1 MKMKYD
7 IKDESLAEMGRQRI
21 DWADHQMPVLK
32 LIRERFEKE
41 KPLEGVVIS
50 SCLHVTSET
59 ANLIRT
65 LLAGGA
71 EISLCASNPLSTQ
84 DDVAASLVVD
94 HNVSVFAING
104 EDNDTYFK
112 HINEALSAEPEITI
126 DDGADSASMI
136 HSKRKELIDKI
147 IGGTE
152 QTTAGVARFRN
163 MQEDGVLGFPI
174 IAVNDAATK
183 HFFDN
188 RYGTGQ
194 STIDGLLRATN
205 ILIAGR
211 TFVVAGYGWCGR
223 GLARRAEGMGANVI
237 VTEIDPIRAIEAV
250 MDGYRVMP
258 MIEAAKIGDIFVT
271 VTSNADIIRKEH
283 FMEMK
288 DGAIVANSGHF
299 NIEINIGDLEGLASS
314 KDRIK
319 EFVDRYT
326 LSGGKKIYLLGEG
339 RLLNLVAAEGHPA
352 SVMDMGF
359 AGQALAVEYIKN
371 NSDKLEPK
379 VYSIP
384 KDIDA
389 EIARL
394 KLESMNVKIDELTE
408 GQIKYMSSWDLGT

>member
-1 MKMKYD
+1 MNCD
-7 IKDESLAEMGRQRI
+7 IKDESLAEKGRSRI
-21 DWADHQMPVLK
+21 DWADHQMPVLG

-41 KPLEGVVIS
+41 RPLEEVTIS
-50 SCLHVTSET
+50 ACLHVTSET

-65 LLAGGA
+65 LKAGGA
-71 EISLCASNPLSTQ
+71 KIALCASNPLSTQ
-84 DDVAASLVVD
+84 DDIAASLVVD
-94 HNVSVFAING
+94 YETSVFAING
-104 EDNDTYFK
+104 EDSETYFK
-112 HINEALSAEPEITI
+112 HIDTALSSKPDITI

-163 MQEDGVLGFPI
+163 MEDDGVLGFPI
-174 IAVNDAATK
+174 IAVNDADTK

-194 STIDGLLRATN
+194 STMDGLLRATN
-205 ILIAGR
+205 ILVAGR

-223 GLARRAEGMGANVI
+223 GLAMRAEGLGANVI

-258 MIEAAKIGDIFVT
+258 MREAAEVGDIFIT
-271 VTSNADIIRKEH
+271 VTSNTSVIRKEH
-283 FMEMK
+283 FEVMK

-299 NIEINIGDLEGLASS
+299 NVEVNISDLEELSVS
-314 KDRIK
+314 RERIK
-319 EFVDRYT
+319 EFVDKYT
-326 LSGGKKIYLLGEG
+326 LAGGKRVYLLGEG

-359 AGQALAVEYIKN
+359 AGQALSVEYLKGN
-371 NSDKLEPK
+371 ASKLEPK

-384 KDIDA
+384 REIDS

-394 KLESMNVKIDELTE
+394 KLESMEVSIDTLTE
-408 GQIKYMSSWDLGT
+408 EQLKYMRSWDLGT